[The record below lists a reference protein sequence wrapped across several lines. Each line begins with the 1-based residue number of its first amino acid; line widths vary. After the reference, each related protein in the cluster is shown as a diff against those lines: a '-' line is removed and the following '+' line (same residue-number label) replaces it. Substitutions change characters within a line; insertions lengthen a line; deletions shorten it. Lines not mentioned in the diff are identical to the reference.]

1 MSPVGEI
8 GYFQLSNLVRNKVPF
23 TLFLI
28 DINSAEKLEDSIES
42 VMRNGKHVT
51 SQQFLSQ
58 LDEMKLSLE
67 HPFVLVCSEG
77 TTSFSL
83 ATQMVEKGFKNVYCI
98 KGGWKS
104 LTHI

>member
-1 MSPVGEI
+1 
-8 GYFQLSNLVRNKVPF
+8 
-23 TLFLI
+23 
-28 DINSAEKLEDSIES
+28 
-42 VMRNGKHVT
+42 MRNGKHET
-51 SQQFLSQ
+51 SQEFLSQ

-77 TTSFSL
+77 TTSYSL

-104 LTHI
+104 LAHI